1 MNLMSILVY
10 FYGKKTSHQWYWN
23 PDLLV
28 LRNALYHCAATPSN
42 SFSNAPWFCLTCG
55 QPHQCAYFRFRVR
68 QKWNEM
74 PRGTKLQVFEDQG
87 DSAADNYQSTVA
99 EEFDQKFMKKYSVG
113 VLALILVWLQRPE
126 TSEQEIDEVCF
137 CRSLANQTKWVENRK
152 PKLRGGGLA
161 GEGVCWGPWHS
172 AAFYEP
178 QFSD

>member
-1 MNLMSILVY
+1 MEW
-10 FYGKKTSHQWYWN
+10 KATRHQTS
-23 PDLLV
+23 
-28 LRNALYHCAATPSN
+28 
-42 SFSNAPWFCLTCG
+42 SFG
-55 QPHQCAYFRFRVR
+55 
-68 QKWNEM
+68 
-74 PRGTKLQVFEDQG
+74 DQG
-87 DSAADNYQSTVA
+87 DGAADNYQSTVA

-161 GEGVCWGPWHS
+161 GEGVWRGPWHS
-172 AAFYEP
+172 AAFYDP